1 MDTYMH
7 EYIHTYVHLYIHID
21 IHTYVHANTLQFSSF
36 PLSLSLSPRQFMDED
51 DADSALKGLMGRW
64 YAGRPIMCEFSPVTD
79 FREAR
84 CRQFDEGTCSRYA
97 ENDGKREGGVLH
109 AFTDHPL

>member
-1 MDTYMH
+1 
-7 EYIHTYVHLYIHID
+7 
-21 IHTYVHANTLQFSSF
+21 
-36 PLSLSLSPRQFMDED
+36 MDEE

-84 CRQFDEGTCSRYA
+84 CRQFDEGTCNR
-97 ENDGKREGGVLH
+97 RVLIG
-109 AFTDHPL
+109 

>member
-1 MDTYMH
+1 
-7 EYIHTYVHLYIHID
+7 
-21 IHTYVHANTLQFSSF
+21 
-36 PLSLSLSPRQFMDED
+36 MDEE

-84 CRQFDEGTCSRYA
+84 CRQFDEGTCNRR
-97 ENDGKREGGVLH
+97 GLIGCLVGPFVGVLPG
-109 AFTDHPL
+109 TLLVVR

>member
-1 MDTYMH
+1 
-7 EYIHTYVHLYIHID
+7 
-21 IHTYVHANTLQFSSF
+21 
-36 PLSLSLSPRQFMDED
+36 MDEE

-84 CRQFDEGTCSRYA
+84 CRQFDEGTCNR
-97 ENDGKREGGVLH
+97 RERALVVAAAVAAASGQRPRRQHLLFVFFSWMCH
-109 AFTDHPL
+109 